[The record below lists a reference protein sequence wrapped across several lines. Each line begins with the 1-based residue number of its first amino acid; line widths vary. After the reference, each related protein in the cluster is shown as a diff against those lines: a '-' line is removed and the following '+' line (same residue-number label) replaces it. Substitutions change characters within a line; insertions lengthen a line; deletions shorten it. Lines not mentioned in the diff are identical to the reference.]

1 MTGQVLCDVITR
13 RAEAGEKA
21 EREAAAA
28 VNAGFLPG
36 ALPDVR
42 VLLEGVR
49 RKVLEGCRLVFSRVF
64 PTDQAPKDVGIV
76 QDALMF
82 GATCAE
88 MDEGDDH
95 GKRNDEMKPTHVV
108 STTPSTH
115 KALHGEQLGLH
126 VVHLSWLT
134 ESIRL
139 YKRQDESKHQLMPR
153 KYLSWK
159 QGDPESQR
167 ARSGRSQ
174 HSKKKY
180 KTTHS
185 ALQGHLKS
193 TLERSIE
200 IEAASASAPRSISES
215 NQYQPSRVWF

>member
-1 MTGQVLCDVITR
+1 MLADVRRQVL
-13 RAEAGEKA
+13 A
-21 EREAAAA
+21 
-28 VNAGFLPG
+28 
-36 ALPDVR
+36 
-42 VLLEGVR
+42 
-49 RKVLEGCRLVFSRVF
+49 GCRLVFSRVF
-64 PTDQAPKDVGIV
+64 PTHQAPQDVGIV

-88 MDEGDDH
+88 MDEGD
-95 GKRNDEMKPTHVV
+95 GQGNGNNEVSATHVV

-134 ESIRL
+134 ESVRL

-153 KYLSWK
+153 KHLSWHQK
-159 QGDPESQR
+159 EAEGQGER
-167 ARSGRSQ
+167 AGRVT
-174 HSKKKY
+174 HSKKKH

-200 IEAASASAPRSISES
+200 QNNGAK
-215 NQYQPSRVWF
+215 